1 MTDTTAAKIAAK
13 GCSATGITE
22 ELAIKLHDQLGKK
35 VMAVVE
41 LEAAAR
47 TEDSD
52 GNQKV
57 QLRIL
62 SVEPATEKIA
72 EDHLR
77 EFQRALYYNRQLDD
91 AQPTLGDG
99 PEPTVKDVLGR
110 GESLLDRDD
119 DGNPV
124 LWDGTDDELEEE
136 DDEDQGEDQE
146 DEGPSRDR
154 PHRYI
159 DTAHATCGHTDC
171 GLPAG
176 AEIHTILGPVPA

>member
-1 MTDTTAAKIAAK
+1 MSDATTAKIAAK

-22 ELAIKLHDQLGKK
+22 ELAIKMHDQLGKK
-35 VMAVVE
+35 IMAVVE
-41 LEAAAR
+41 LESAAR

-62 SVEPATEKIA
+62 SVEPATESIA

-77 EFQRALYYNRQLDD
+77 EFQRALYYNRQLDG
-91 AQPTLGDG
+91 AQPTLDGDG
-99 PEPTVKDVLGR
+99 PEPTVREVLGR
-110 GESLLDRDD
+110 GESLLDHDD
-119 DGNPV
+119 DGNPI
-124 LWDGTDDELEEE
+124 LWDGKGDELE
-136 DDEDQGEDQE
+136 DQGDDE

-159 DTAHATCGHTDC
+159 DTAHATCGHADC